1 MSKQIKILLVL
12 MVAAAAVYFLVV
24 RKPWKSYN
32 GDGTDFAIADTGAI
46 TKMFLADPRGGKVL
60 LTKQADGSWMAD
72 NTVAADMTKI
82 NLLLQTMHDIKM
94 RNPIG
99 ENAFN
104 TVIKELTA
112 AGIKVEFYTGD
123 DLLKTIYVGQM
134 TLDQSGTFMMIEGA
148 ESPFVTHIPGFVG
161 YLTPR
166 FPTNPV
172 KWKSK
177 LIFDTKL
184 EDVAKIT
191 VSYPITPTE
200 SFNVDNTGATPV
212 LQDAQGNVVQAD
224 ANFLKYYAGSFTQ
237 LFAEAYDDNFTSAQ
251 HDSISKGDAYCVIKV
266 EDKKGKTQELKLH
279 IKGVDAKTKSRYDD
293 QGNELTYDTDKYF
306 GFINND
312 KNMVYVQNYNFG
324 RVIKKLSD
332 FKAVK

>member
-24 RKPWKSYN
+24 RKPWKSYS

-46 TKMFLADPRGGKVL
+46 TKIFLADPRGGKVL
-60 LTKQADGSWMAD
+60 LTKQADGSWLAD
-72 NTVAADMTKI
+72 NAVAADITKV

-94 RNPIG
+94 RNPLG
-99 ENAFN
+99 TNEFN

-112 AGIKVEFYTGD
+112 AGIKVEFYEGD

-134 TLDQSGTFMMIEGA
+134 TLDQSGTFMMIDGA
-148 ESPFVTHIPGFVG
+148 EAPFVTHIPGFVG

-177 LIFDTKL
+177 LIFDTKFDEL
-184 EDVAKIT
+184 AKVT
-191 VSYPITPTE
+191 VTYPITPAE
-200 SFNVDNTGATPV
+200 SFSLDNSAATPV
-212 LQDAQGNVVQAD
+212 LKDASGNVVQAD

-237 LFAEAYDDNFTSAQ
+237 LYAEAYDDNFTAAQ
-251 HDSISKGDAYCVIKV
+251 HDSIFKGDAYCLIKV
-266 EDKKGKTQELKLH
+266 ENKAGKTQELKLH
-279 IKGVDAKTKSRYDD
+279 IKGIDLKTKSRYDD
-293 QGNELTYDTDKYF
+293 QGKELTFDTDKYF
-306 GFINND
+306 AFVNGD
-312 KNMVYVQNYNFG
+312 KNMVYIQNYSFG

>member
-46 TKMFLADPRGGKVL
+46 TKIFLADPRGGKVL
-60 LTKQADGSWMAD
+60 LTKQADGLWLAD
-72 NTVAADMTKI
+72 NAVAADMTKV
-82 NLLLQTMHDIKM
+82 NLVLQTMYDIKM
-94 RNPIG
+94 RNPLSTN
-99 ENAFN
+99 EFN

-112 AGIKVEFYTGD
+112 AGIKVEFYEGD

-134 TLDQSGTFMMIEGA
+134 TLDQSGTFMMIDGA
-148 ESPFVTHIPGFVG
+148 EAPFVTHIPGFVG

-177 LIFDTKL
+177 LIFDTKFDEL
-184 EDVAKIT
+184 AKVT
-191 VSYPITPTE
+191 VTYPITPAE
-200 SFNVDNTGATPV
+200 SFSLDNSAATPV
-212 LQDAQGNVVQAD
+212 LKDASGNVVQAD

-237 LFAEAYDDNFTSAQ
+237 LYAEAYDDNFTAAE
-251 HDSISKGDAYCVIKV
+251 HDSIFKSDAYCLIKV
-266 EDKKGKTQELKLH
+266 ENKAGKTQELKLH
-279 IKGVDAKTKSRYDD
+279 IKGIDLKTKSRYDD
-293 QGNELTYDTDKYF
+293 QGKELTFDTDKYF
-306 GFINND
+306 AFVNGD
-312 KNMVYVQNYNFG
+312 KNMVYIQNYSFG